1 MPLPDLGTYSAFPPI
16 FAPISDL
23 ADLPKSCKLRH
34 GCLISRLACFKC
46 SSSPAWESHLAEYM
60 APALSASFFSLP
72 LPSWLQ
78 PTSTRVAQYDRR
90 KRKKSDDWADEEGDG
105 TSAGE
110 SGPAAPSLILTPNE
124 SHQYRIA
131 GLSFDQEL
139 PGGNFPHGPPKDDH
153 TRKERRLLSHH
164 LRDLSSLS
172 TPVYPP
178 QAAAYQGTIRLQHLS
193 VLTAILHKCLLQGD
207 YIRAG
212 RAWGLILREEFR
224 GFAVDERSEGRW
236 GIGAEILLR
245 RGQQE
250 ASQHFSHHAPNTS
263 ASQDRTA
270 LPFTK
275 KGFEEA
281 KEYYERLILN
291 HPYSKSA
298 PHAVSALSF
307 YPAMFGLWIYVTQE
321 ESQAARNNITLDSED
336 SSDELSGDESSSADF
351 DRRESNEK
359 RALFAGIRRRELEEA
374 QKIATRMDMLLA
386 TPPYSDSS
394 DLLELRGMVSL
405 WIGDLLV
412 SSLATLPDIADE
424 YDPDAMH
431 LDDMPVSIEARHEQ
445 RLALEKRAAEIK
457 KSDAFLEKSQKRGR
471 GVAYNLEHLH
481 LDEDS
486 PLD

>member
-1 MPLPDLGTYSAFPPI
+1 
-16 FAPISDL
+16 
-23 ADLPKSCKLRH
+23 
-34 GCLISRLACFKC
+34 
-46 SSSPAWESHLAEYM
+46 M
-60 APALSASFFSLP
+60 APALSASSFSLP

-90 KRKKSDDWADEEGDG
+90 KRKKSDEWTDEEGDG
-105 TSAGE
+105 AYTTDATSAGE
-110 SGPAAPSLILTPNE
+110 SGPAGPSLILTPNE

-139 PGGNFPHGPPKDDH
+139 PGGNFPHGPAKGDQA
-153 TRKERRLLSHH
+153 RKEAKLLSHH

-178 QAAAYQGTIRLQHLS
+178 QSAAHQGTIRLQHLS

-224 GFAVDERSEGRW
+224 GFSMDVRNEGRW

-250 ASQHFSHHAPNTS
+250 ASQQASRPS
-263 ASQDRTA
+263 SDPSISQDMTD

-275 KGFEEA
+275 NGFEEA

-321 ESQAARNNITLDSED
+321 ESQVARSNIIIDSED
-336 SSDELSGDESSSADF
+336 SSDELSGDESPSADF
-351 DRRESNEK
+351 DRRASNK
-359 RALFAGIRRRELEEA
+359 KQFLVAGIRKRELEEA

-394 DLLELRGMVSL
+394 ELLELRGMVSL
-405 WIGDLLV
+405 WVGDLLI
-412 SSLATLPDIADE
+412 SSLATLPDSADE
-424 YDPDAMH
+424 FDADAMH
-431 LDDMPVSIEARHEQ
+431 MDDSPASIEARHEQ
-445 RLALEKRAAEIK
+445 RLALEKRAMEIN
-457 KSDAFLEKSQKRGR
+457 KSQAFLEKARKRGR
-471 GVAYNLEHLH
+471 GVAYSLEHLH

-486 PLD
+486 ASV

>member
-1 MPLPDLGTYSAFPPI
+1 
-16 FAPISDL
+16 
-23 ADLPKSCKLRH
+23 
-34 GCLISRLACFKC
+34 
-46 SSSPAWESHLAEYM
+46 M
-60 APALSASFFSLP
+60 APALSASVFSLP

-90 KRKKSDDWADEEGDG
+90 KRKKSDDWTDEEGDG
-105 TSAGE
+105 AYTTDATSAGE
-110 SGPAAPSLILTPNE
+110 SETAGPSLILTPNE

-131 GLSFDQEL
+131 GLSLDQEL
-139 PGGNFPHGPPKDDH
+139 PGGHFPHGPAKVDYPRKDA
-153 TRKERRLLSHH
+153 TLLSHH
-164 LRDLSSLS
+164 LRELSSLS

-178 QAAAYQGTIRLQHLS
+178 QSAAHQGTIRLQHLS

-224 GFAVDERSEGRW
+224 GFSMDARSEGRW

-250 ASQHFSHHAPNTS
+250 ASQQASRSLSDTS
-263 ASQDRTA
+263 SSQDRTA

-275 KGFEEA
+275 AGFEEA

-298 PHAVSALSF
+298 PQAVSALSF

-336 SSDELSGDESSSADF
+336 SSDELSGDEGSPADG
-351 DRRESNEK
+351 DRRGSK
-359 RALFAGIRRRELEEA
+359 KSRILVADIRRRELGEA

-394 DLLELRGMVSL
+394 ELLELRGMVSL
-405 WIGDLLV
+405 WVGDLLV
-412 SSLATLPDIADE
+412 SSLATSPGSVDE

-431 LDDMPVSIEARHEQ
+431 MDESPFSIEARHEQ

-457 KSDAFLEKSQKRGR
+457 KSEAFLEKAQKRGR
-471 GVAYNLEHLH
+471 GVAFNLAHLH

-486 PLD
+486 TFE

>member
-1 MPLPDLGTYSAFPPI
+1 
-16 FAPISDL
+16 
-23 ADLPKSCKLRH
+23 
-34 GCLISRLACFKC
+34 
-46 SSSPAWESHLAEYM
+46 M
-60 APALSASFFSLP
+60 APALSASLFSLP

-90 KRKKSDDWADEEGDG
+90 KRKKSDEWTDQEDDG
-105 TSAGE
+105 AYTTDATSAGE
-110 SGPAAPSLILTPNE
+110 SGPAGPSLILTPNE

-131 GLSFDQEL
+131 GLTSDQEL
-139 PGGNFPHGPPKDDH
+139 PGGNFPHGPPKSDQP
-153 TRKERRLLSHH
+153 RKEAKLLSHH

-178 QAAAYQGTIRLQHLS
+178 QSAAHQGTIRLQHLS

-224 GFAVDERSEGRW
+224 GFSVDPRSEGRW

-250 ASQHFSHHAPNTS
+250 ASQQASPPFSDTS
-263 ASQDRTA
+263 TGQDQTA

-298 PHAVSALSF
+298 PNAVSSLSF
-307 YPAMFGLWIYVTQE
+307 YPAMFGLWIYVAQE
-321 ESQAARNNITLDSED
+321 ESQHARNNITLDGDD
-336 SSDELSGDESSSADF
+336 SSDEFSGDEGSPGGF
-351 DRRESNEK
+351 DRRESNK
-359 RALFAGIRRRELEEA
+359 RQSIVASIRRRELEEA

-386 TPPYSDSS
+386 TPPFSDSPE
-394 DLLELRGMVSL
+394 LLELRGMLSL
-405 WIGDLLV
+405 WIGDLLI
-412 SSLATLPDIADE
+412 SSLATSPDSADD

-431 LDDMPVSIEARHEQ
+431 MDDLPVSIEGRHEQ
-445 RLALEKRAAEIK
+445 RLALERKAAEIQ
-457 KSDAFLEKSQKRGR
+457 KSEAFFEKAQKRGR

-486 PLD
+486 ASD

>member
-1 MPLPDLGTYSAFPPI
+1 
-16 FAPISDL
+16 
-23 ADLPKSCKLRH
+23 
-34 GCLISRLACFKC
+34 
-46 SSSPAWESHLAEYM
+46 M
-60 APALSASFFSLP
+60 APALSASLFSLP
-72 LPSWLQ
+72 LPPWLQ

-105 TSAGE
+105 AYTTDATSAGE
-110 SGPAAPSLILTPNE
+110 SSAGPPLILTPNE

-139 PGGNFPHGPPKDDH
+139 PGGNFPHGPAKDDH
-153 TRKERRLLSHH
+153 PRKDRKDLSHH

-178 QAAAYQGTIRLQHLS
+178 QAAAHQGTIRLQHLS
-193 VLTAILHKCLLQGD
+193 VLTAILHKCLLQRD

-212 RAWGLILREEFR
+212 RAWGLLLREEFR
-224 GFAVDERSEGRW
+224 GFAMDERNEGRW
-236 GIGAEILLR
+236 GVGAEILLR

-250 ASQHFSHHAPNTS
+250 ASQQFSRPDFDAPS
-263 ASQDRTA
+263 SQDRTA

-298 PHAVSALSF
+298 PHAISALSF

-321 ESQAARNNITLDSED
+321 ESQVARNNITLDSED
-336 SSDELSGDESSSADF
+336 SSELSGDEGSSADF
-351 DRRESNEK
+351 GRHESNNK
-359 RALFAGIRRRELEEA
+359 RALIADIRRRELEEA
-374 QKIATRMDMLLA
+374 QKIATRMDMVLA
-386 TPPYSDSS
+386 TPPYSDSP
-394 DLLELRGMVSL
+394 DLLALRGMVSL

-412 SSLATLPDIADE
+412 SSLVTVPDNADE
-424 YDPDAMH
+424 FDPDEMS
-431 LDDMPVSIEARHEQ
+431 LDDMPVSIEARHEH
-445 RLALEKRAAEIK
+445 RLALEKRAAEMK
-457 KSDAFLEKSQKRGR
+457 KSEAFLLKSQKRGR

-481 LDEDS
+481 LDEDLHS
-486 PLD
+486 E